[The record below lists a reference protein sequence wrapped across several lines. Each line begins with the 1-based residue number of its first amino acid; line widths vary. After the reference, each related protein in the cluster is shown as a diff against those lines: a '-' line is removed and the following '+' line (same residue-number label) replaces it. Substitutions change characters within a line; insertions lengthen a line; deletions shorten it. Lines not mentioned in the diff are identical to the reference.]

1 MSGGNGSGSSSSR
14 RGWQPPQPD
23 SVTGSGDAWLVT
35 FTDLVA
41 LLLAFFVMLF
51 AMMTLDQDV
60 WESLQE
66 GFAVEWVRL
75 DPLPEPPVPEEERD
89 TPTVEL
95 RSGVDLD
102 YLSALLRQELP
113 NHAALAGARIDR
125 QEGRLVIALPD
136 RLLFDSGATRPHP
149 AAADALY
156 TLGGLLRHLDNRVEV
171 LGHADPRPMPE
182 GTTRSNWELS
192 LARGTAVA
200 DMLARAGYTQPILI
214 RGHGESRYDE
224 LSAVPAEV
232 RLDLGRR
239 TDIVI
244 LDDAGEEA
252 P

>member
-1 MSGGNGSGSSSSR
+1 MSGGNGAPR
-14 RGWQPPQPD
+14 RWQPPQPD
-23 SVTGSGDAWLVT
+23 RVTGGGDAWLVT

-51 AMMTLDQDV
+51 AMMTLEQDV

-66 GFAVEWVRL
+66 GFAVEWVQL

-89 TPTVEL
+89 TPTAEL
-95 RSGVDLD
+95 RAGIDLD
-102 YLSALLRQELP
+102 YLSALLRRELP

-125 QEGRLVIALPD
+125 QEGRLVVALPD

-149 AAADALY
+149 AAADALH

-171 LGHADPRPMPE
+171 LGHADPRPLPE
-182 GTTRSNWELS
+182 GETRSNWELS
-192 LARGTAVA
+192 LARGAAVA

-224 LSAVPAEV
+224 LSSLPDDV
-232 RLDLGRR
+232 RLTLGRR

-244 LDDAGEEA
+244 LDDAGEAA